1 MLSIELDPT
10 QLDLKEE
17 AHKNIAEIL
26 DDIKRRAS
34 EAGVEATLTES
45 PDGKIKYEVILPDRK
60 ITLIQETT
68 AEGVTT
74 QMKVEL
80 VAEPLLEVWDEGA
93 SVNMDKKG
101 RFFMPAKIRKSFEF
115 KPEQTIYLYTKI
127 NDPSTMIYS
136 LEPVKRPVGYKGP
149 MVKQID
155 SSDRISSVP
164 RSFLDHTGESR
175 ITVYPCVRFIVVR
188 KSSDPEPDEETLKA
202 FC

>member
-101 RFFMPAKIRKSFEF
+101 RFFIQHIPTFILRLKTMHLCFWPPALKFIKTSS
-115 KPEQTIYLYTKI
+115 II
-127 NDPSTMIYS
+127 CAN
-136 LEPVKRPVGYKGP
+136 VKNN
-149 MVKQID
+149 
-155 SSDRISSVP
+155 RI
-164 RSFLDHTGESR
+164 FFF
-175 ITVYPCVRFIVVR
+175 Y
-188 KSSDPEPDEETLKA
+188 
-202 FC
+202 